1 MTTSSKIQLRGNCQC
16 CGNDQAVVRGYAS
29 KHGYT
34 VDNGW
39 FNGVCSGQNY
49 EPIQV
54 SRVQAD
60 RVVESVRLSVKELE
74 EKVAKVDAGK
84 VTPKTIVT
92 GYGKNRTEIPFAQGT
107 LEQKEQAV
115 YCLTH
120 DLKYKIKTGNDF
132 AKHLE
137 AVANKYHGKPLSE
150 IKLDEVGITVG
161 SIVKVY
167 GSVVTVTKI
176 EYRVARG
183 VGPSINGQD
192 ILHVVFE
199 LNGKERAYP
208 KRFARLV

>member
-60 RVVESVRLSVKELE
+60 RVVESVRLSVAKLEKELAAVE
-74 EKVAKVDAGK
+74 AGT
-84 VTPKTIVT
+84 VTPKSAIF
-92 GYGKNRTEIPFAQGT
+92 GYGKNRNAIPFEIATLKQKEDAVFSLKHGLRHRIRDGKDFANH
-107 LEQKEQAV
+107 LEQ
-115 YCLTH
+115 
-120 DLKYKIKTGNDF
+120 
-132 AKHLE
+132 
-137 AVANKYHGKPLSE
+137 VANKYHGQPLRE
-150 IKLDEVGITVG
+150 INLDAAGIVVG
-161 SIVKVY
+161 SSVKVQ

-183 VGPSINGQD
+183 IGPSINGQH

-199 LNGKERAYP
+199 FNGKERAYP
-208 KRFARLV
+208 KRYAKLV